1 MVYRKLLES
10 IRFLGQ
16 VTSRPGPNRLHLIKK
31 TDNIIHNGKRFNLM
45 SKMDIAT
52 TFFTIATAIF
62 VAELTD
68 KDAILLITL
77 ATKIRPLIVFV
88 SGAAAFTITTAIIVT
103 LGNLLTS
110 ILPVTWITLSGAAV
124 MIGYAI
130 WKFSKLRR
138 GQVMDDR
145 LESEEKRLLSRFS
158 ERRFWSIVLGIIPM
172 LVLLDLAGD
181 ATEILTIVF
190 VAQYQDAL
198 LVFVGALTALVG
210 ATALEITL
218 GNQLSK
224 YLSFKKIQLFSPIVF
239 LIVGLATL
247 ITTIF

>member
-1 MVYRKLLES
+1 MFHGQVMSRFILNGWTLINRRVTEKIIRNG
-10 IRFLGQ
+10 IRFC
-16 VTSRPGPNRLHLIKK
+16 
-31 TDNIIHNGKRFNLM
+31 LM

-52 TFFTIATAIF
+52 SLVTIATAMF

-68 KDAILLITL
+68 KDAILLVTL

-88 SGAAAFTITTAIIVT
+88 SGATAFTITTAIIVT

-110 ILPVTWITLSGAAV
+110 ILPVTWITLSGAAI

-130 WKFSKLRR
+130 WKLSKIKG
-138 GQVMDDR
+138 GQTMDDR
-145 LESEEKRLLSRFS
+145 LEREEKKLSSQFS
-158 ERRFWSIVLGIIPM
+158 EKQFWSIVLGIIPM

-198 LVFVGALTALVG
+198 LVFVGALTALVS
-210 ATALEITL
+210 ATALETTL

-239 LIVGLATL
+239 LIVGLATIL
-247 ITTIF
+247 TTIL